1 MRVQDEVE
9 QLMKDLYPNL
19 DGGITHTYFDNLLE
33 EEQNVEFFLQP
44 IEGFLVAI
52 IPQFK
57 SSKAFLFDKI
67 ASY

>member
-9 QLMKDLYPNL
+9 QLLKELYPNL
-19 DGGITHTYFDNLLE
+19 DGGITHTNDLHE
-33 EEQNVEFFLQP
+33 EEQNDEFFLQP
-44 IEGFLVAI
+44 IEGFLVSI

-57 SSKAFLFDKI
+57 SFKAFLFDKI